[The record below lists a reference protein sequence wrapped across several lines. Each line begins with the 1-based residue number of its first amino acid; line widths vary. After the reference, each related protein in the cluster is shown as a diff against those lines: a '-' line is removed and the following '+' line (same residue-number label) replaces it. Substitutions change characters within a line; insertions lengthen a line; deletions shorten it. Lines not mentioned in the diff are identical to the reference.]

1 MSSKKILTTYW
12 GHSQFRP
19 LQEEIISSVL
29 EGKDTLALL
38 PTGGGK
44 SICFQVP
51 AMMKEGICIVVSPLI
66 SLIKDQVENL
76 QRKGIKASSITSS
89 LHRSEIDII
98 LDNCIYGNIKFLY
111 VSPER
116 LSNELFIERVKKM
129 KVNMIAVDEAHC
141 ISQWGYDFR
150 PSYLNI
156 CSIRELFPKV
166 PIIAL
171 TATATNK
178 VVTDIQDKLNFKNGQ
193 VFETSFERKNLSYS
207 LLYEEDKLKK
217 LLDIA
222 QKIPATGIVYV
233 RNRKKTQSIAEY
245 LNIHG
250 VNADYYHAGIDS
262 RLRAQ
267 KQENWIKN
275 KTRVIVATNAFG
287 MGIDKPDVRFVVHM
301 DLPDSLEAYFQEAGR
316 AGRDEKKA
324 YAVLIYSENDRLEL
338 EKNILSGFP
347 SIEEIKKTYQ
357 ALANYFQL
365 AIGSGLGVSFELN
378 ISEICKTYNLD
389 TLNFFNSLKFIEK
402 EGYVATSDGTYT
414 PSRIKFRV
422 NNEEL
427 YKFQI
432 ANKSYDN
439 FIKLIL
445 RSYSG
450 TFDEYVNINE
460 TDLAQRTGLT
470 HDQIIKAL
478 KNLDAFSI
486 INYFQQSSLPK
497 ITFLR
502 PRADASKLIITKENY
517 SSRKKTAIEKME
529 YVIHYATSTHK
540 CRSQI
545 LLSYFGQNE
554 SYRCG
559 ICDICLERNKL
570 ELSNLEFEQVSNQI
584 KVILKHD
591 PLYLSELVKQLNG
604 RNDKSLK
611 VIQWLIDN
619 EKIAYNDDI
628 KLCWKK

>member
-1 MSSKKILTTYW
+1 
-12 GHSQFRP
+12 
-19 LQEEIISSVL
+19 
-29 EGKDTLALL
+29 
-38 PTGGGK
+38 
-44 SICFQVP
+44 
-51 AMMKEGICIVVSPLI
+51 
-66 SLIKDQVENL
+66 
-76 QRKGIKASSITSS
+76 
-89 LHRSEIDII
+89 
-98 LDNCIYGNIKFLY
+98 
-111 VSPER
+111 
-116 LSNELFIERVKKM
+116 
-129 KVNMIAVDEAHC
+129 
-141 ISQWGYDFR
+141 
-150 PSYLNI
+150 
-156 CSIRELFPKV
+156 
-166 PIIAL
+166 
-171 TATATNK
+171 
-178 VVTDIQDKLNFKNGQ
+178 
-193 VFETSFERKNLSYS
+193 
-207 LLYEEDKLKK
+207 
-217 LLDIA
+217 
-222 QKIPATGIVYV
+222 
-233 RNRKKTQSIAEY
+233 
-245 LNIHG
+245 
-250 VNADYYHAGIDS
+250 
-262 RLRAQ
+262 
-267 KQENWIKN
+267 
-275 KTRVIVATNAFG
+275 